1 MARAVTLCSMVEAI
15 QHRSAAIVS
24 ADAVGYSLL
33 MGEDEA
39 ATLAALRAH
48 RTELIDAKINQSLGV
63 YQRILKRNDA
73 VVRWICISKAGEA
86 KFPWIVVG
94 GCRGAGVG
102 SK

>member
-1 MARAVTLCSMVEAI
+1 MVEAI

-48 RTELIDAKINQSLGV
+48 RTELIDAKINKSQESSISGV
-63 YQRILKRNDA
+63 YQRNLKRDDA
-73 VVRWICISKAGEA
+73 VVRWICISTAGAA
-86 KFPWIVVG
+86 KFPW
-94 GCRGAGVG
+94 
-102 SK
+102 